1 MKANIDRYDNFLST
15 LCGPSSRTWTDVQ
28 ESALLEP
35 YTYITANPG
44 KEILSK
50 LVDGFNLWLNV
61 PEDKLAVINRVAS
74 LLHNASLLVDDIED
88 DSQLRRG
95 IPVAHKIYG
104 VPQTLNTA
112 NYVYFLAYQELST
125 LRPTIQHRTTSASP
139 ANGLGDDR
147 PAAEKPE
154 PDFARRIIPDHDLD
168 IVVNAELMSLHRGQG
183 LDILWRDTL
192 RCPTEDEYVEM
203 VKDKTGGLLRIT
215 VKLLMACATTNTN
228 IDYIPLTNL
237 IGIYYQI
244 RDDYMNLQSNQ
255 YADNKGFAED
265 LSEGKFSFPI
275 VHGILEKPENRQ
287 IMNVLKKRPKSPTLK
302 HHTISY
308 LKDTTKSF
316 DYTLA
321 VLEKLDR
328 QARGELERL
337 SGNPMLSVILDKL
350 RVAAPAL
357 CP

>member
-1 MKANIDRYDNFLST
+1 MEANVDRYDDFLCT

-50 LVDGFNLWLNV
+50 LVNGFNLWLNV
-61 PEDKLAVINRVAS
+61 PEDKLAVINRVVS

-125 LRPTIQHRTTSASP
+125 LRPTIQRRATSASP
-139 ANGLGDDR
+139 ASGLEDDR
-147 PAAEKPE
+147 PAAEKP
-154 PDFARRIIPDHDLD
+154 DFARRIISDHDLGL
-168 IVVNAELMSLHRGQG
+168 VVN
-183 LDILWRDTL
+183 
-192 RCPTEDEYVEM
+192 EDEYVEM

-228 IDYIPLTNL
+228 IDYIPLINL

-287 IMNVLKKRPKSPTLK
+287 IMNVLQKRPKSPTLK

-321 VLEKLDR
+321 VLKKLDR

-337 SGNPMLSVILDKL
+337 SGNPMLSAILDKL
-350 RVAAPAL
+350 RVDAL
-357 CP
+357 VLCS